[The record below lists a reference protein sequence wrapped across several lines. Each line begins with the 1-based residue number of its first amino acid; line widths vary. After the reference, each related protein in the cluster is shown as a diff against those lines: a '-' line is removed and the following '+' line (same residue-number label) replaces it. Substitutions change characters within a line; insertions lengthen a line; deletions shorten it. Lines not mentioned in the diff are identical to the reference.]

1 MTRTIPRALSIV
13 TLCLVLTSCIGV
25 ADAAPRSGAIK
36 VGWATTDI
44 TPDKPVALSGQAHTR
59 ISKEHKDRVTATAL
73 AVEVVDK
80 SGTID
85 QVVIVSCDVVAVRG
99 GVMTKTRDK
108 LRAAGKTPGLDIA
121 KTIFCATHTHTA
133 PVVTNLRRP
142 PLGEP
147 NAKPKIKY
155 AIPKEGVI
163 QVDEYVEWMTDRLTD
178 IVTEAW
184 TERKPAG
191 VSWCLGHAVVG
202 YNRRVVYKDGEAKM
216 YGDVRTPR
224 FLRIEGPVDH
234 DVDLLYFWD
243 DAGKL
248 TGVAINVPCPS
259 QAIEGKRNLSA
270 DFWHDT
276 RCQLWEVYG
285 KDLFVLPMC
294 GASGDISPHPLI
306 RKRSEAAQ
314 WKRCGVTQVEE
325 IGRRIT
331 ATVVAMHDAAKGDI
345 RKQVPLGHLVETIQ
359 LPPRKV
365 TQAEAERS
373 KARIK
378 AITKG
383 RPVRELPEGRREKV
397 RREEHAI
404 KMYEHPYDGTY
415 SIEAHVLRLGDV
427 AIATNPFELFTEF
440 GLAMKA
446 RSPAEQ
452 TLSVQ
457 LSCGSSYYLPTKRAV
472 AGGGY
477 SAEPAQN
484 IVGPEGGHVLVD
496 RTVELITKLW
506 KKGK

>member
-1 MTRTIPRALSIV
+1 MALRCYSASFI
-13 TLCLVLTSCIGV
+13 LAACGLAV
-25 ADAAPRSGAIK
+25 AFAQPLLAAPRTGTIM

-73 AVEVVDK
+73 AVETVHD

-85 QVVIVSCDVVAVRG
+85 HAVLVSVDVVAIRG
-99 GVMTKTRDK
+99 GVMTKTREK
-108 LRAAGKTPGLDIA
+108 LKAADKTPGLDVS
-121 KTIFCATHTHTA
+121 KVVFCATHTHTG

-155 AIPKEGVI
+155 AIPKEGVT
-163 QVDEYVEWMTDRLTD
+163 QVDAYVDWMTDRLAE
-178 IVTEAW
+178 IVAKAW
-184 TERKPAG
+184 TQRQPGG
-191 VSWCLGHAVVG
+191 VSWILSHAVVG

-216 YGDVRTPR
+216 YGKVRTPD

-234 DVDLLYFWD
+234 DVDVLYFWD
-243 DAGKL
+243 AASRL
-248 TGVAINVPCPS
+248 TGVAVNVYCPS

-270 DFWHDT
+270 DFWHDA
-276 RCQLWEVYG
+276 RVQLRDVYG
-285 KDLFVLPMC
+285 PDLFVLPLC
-294 GASGDISPHPLI
+294 GASGDISPHPLV

-314 WKRCGVTQVEE
+314 WQRAGVTQVQEL
-325 IGRRIT
+325 GRRIT
-331 ATVVAMHDAAKGDI
+331 AAVVAMHDAAKADVH
-345 RKQVPLGHLVETIQ
+345 KQVPLGHLVETIE
-359 LPPRKV
+359 LPARKV
-365 TQAEAERS
+365 TEAEAERS

-383 RPVRELPEGRREKV
+383 KPVSELPEGRREKV
-397 RREEHAI
+397 RREQHAI
-404 KMYEHPYDGTY
+404 TMFEHPYDGTIP
-415 SIEAHVLRLGDV
+415 IEAHVLRLGDV

-440 GLAMKA
+440 GLAIKA

-452 TLSVQ
+452 TLAVQ
-457 LSCGSSYYLPTKRAV
+457 LSCGSGYYLPTKRAV

-484 IVGPEGGHVLVD
+484 IVGPDGGHVLVD
-496 RTVELITKLW
+496 RTVELISGFW